1 MRLTTEIA
9 KDEKATLIVG
19 NPQMRIIHHLAQEL
33 RSKDVSVLL
42 SSHIP
47 PTIPD
52 NVHRVFCFSELKEM
66 LHDLKKLS
74 GVENIVFLSV
84 LDEKLNKKTEE
95 VVHFVLKHNPHI
107 KIALIP
113 KGEHELEVITHKLL
127 TFTFSEREQYTIL
140 HAKPDPAFKENT
152 KVQTVIQSQNSAKN
166 TYPPHIWV
174 LKHPKKSIF
183 MIFLAVLAVHV
194 IFILP
199 LIASFLLFGGQILAS
214 NANYSRFLPEATKLS
229 QMGRST
235 FNFSKSLYFPVKR
248 GWLFVGLA
256 PSVDKVF
263 DTVSATLELETLAKK
278 MKDDAGIMLSRIF
291 DPQSTDIDQI
301 ESRKEAL
308 ITNLEKVKNNLDTL
322 EANLPDNFINTY
334 KLDVKISKAKEYM
347 SIANIALE
355 RFDEIFGKTSP
366 KTYALFFAN
375 NHELRPGGG
384 FIGSFALIKT
394 EKLKIQEWRIYD
406 VYDADGQ
413 LKARVIPPA
422 AISTYLRQPFF
433 FLRDSAFSPDFPTNA
448 IVAEDFLKK
457 ELGIN
462 GIDGAFMITF
472 SSIEKM
478 IQELGPIYIPE
489 YKTTITYENAY
500 YKTQTFAEENFF
512 PGSTQKKDFL
522 DTLVSEIMLKFSE
535 PKDAAKILLSL
546 RGSFDEKR
554 VAGYFKDDIMQN
566 VFDEYHWSGRQLTP
580 TCIKSVV
587 SANENCVAAY
597 VFPVEANLGV
607 NKANAYMRRSYELN
621 TKVGADG
628 RIESEFI
635 TKFSNSSIKDVF
647 PGGPYKNYYQIYLPP
662 NTTILSV
669 QKDNSFV
676 SKYDIEN
683 TNYTR
688 FGYLVKVPESKTVTL
703 TVRYRLKETLGKTDS
718 TLQTIIQKQI
728 GLPESNLT
736 LRFNLPESYVYKEA
750 NFSPLALPDLLEY
763 NSSVDSDK
771 IYYLHF

>member
-1 MRLTTEIA
+1 MRLTTEVTR
-9 KDEKATLIVG
+9 DERATLIVG
-19 NPQMRIIHHLAQEL
+19 NPHMRIIHHLAQEL
-33 RSKDVSVLL
+33 KSKDVTVFL

-47 PTIPD
+47 PILPE
-52 NVHRVFCFSELKEM
+52 NVHRVFCFSELGEM
-66 LHDLKKLS
+66 MHDLKKLS
-74 GVENIVFLSV
+74 GVQNIVFLSV
-84 LDEKLNKKTEE
+84 LSTKLNQKTEE
-95 VVHFVLKHNPHI
+95 IIHFVLKHNPHI

-113 KGEHELEVITHKLL
+113 RGEHDLDAITFKLL
-127 TFTFSEREQYTIL
+127 TFTFSEKEQYTVL
-140 HAKPDPAFKENT
+140 HAKPDPVFKQNQKT
-152 KVQTVIQSQNSAKN
+152 QTVIQSQNFNPRS
-166 TYPPHIWV
+166 YPWHIWI

-183 MIFLAVLAVHV
+183 YAVMMGISVHLFFL
-194 IFILP
+194 LP
-199 LIASFLLFGGQILAS
+199 LFASLLLFTGQILSTNETYAK
-214 NANYSRFLPEATKLS
+214 FLPDTAKLS
-229 QMGRST
+229 QSGRSM
-235 FNFSKSLYFPVKR
+235 FYFSKSTYLPVKR

-256 PSVDKVF
+256 PNFDKIF
-263 DTVSATLELETLAKK
+263 DTVNAALDLEMSAKR

-291 DPQSTDIDQI
+291 DPQSTDTDQI

-308 ITNLEKVKNNLDTL
+308 LSNLDKVKNSIEII
-322 EANLPDNFINTY
+322 EANLPHFIIE
-334 KLDVKISKAKEYM
+334 KFDVDIKITKAKEY
-347 SIANIALE
+347 IAIADVALD

-384 FIGSFALIKT
+384 FIGSFALVRT
-394 EKLKIQEWRIYD
+394 GNLKIQEWKIYD

-457 ELGIN
+457 ELAIN
-462 GIDGAFMITF
+462 SIDGAFMITF
-472 SSIEKM
+472 SSIEKV

-512 PGSTQKKDFL
+512 PGSTQKRDFL

-535 PKDAAKILLSL
+535 PKDAAKIILSL

-554 VAGYFKDDIMQN
+554 IAGYFKDDVMQN

-580 TCIKSVV
+580 TCIKGVATSTD
-587 SANENCVAAY
+587 NCVSSY
-597 VFPVEANLGV
+597 IFPVEANLGV
-607 NKANAYMRRSYELN
+607 NKANAYMTRSYILN
-621 TKVGADG
+621 TKIGKDGAL
-628 RIESEFI
+628 ESEFV
-635 TKFSNSSIKDVF
+635 TKFTNSSIEGVF
-647 PGGPYKNYYQIYLPP
+647 PGGQYRNYYQIYLPP
-662 NTTILSV
+662 STTILSV

-676 SKYDIEN
+676 SKFDIEN
-683 TNYTR
+683 TNYTK
-688 FGYLVKVPESKTVTL
+688 FGYLIEVPEGKTVTL
-703 TVRYRLKETLGKTDS
+703 ILKYRLKEKLQGPGS

-736 LRFNLPESYVYKEA
+736 LRFGLPENYVYKVA
-750 NFSPLALPDLLEY
+750 NFSPLALTDMLEY